1 FWKQS
6 YFAFNGIQQDNI
18 GITLG
23 ITMPVFQLSNGLT
36 FGMEFGKKGINID
49 NGVKENYVNFT
60 IGINTYDIWF
70 QKNYYR

>member
-1 FWKQS
+1 
-6 YFAFNGIQQDNI
+6 
-18 GITLG
+18 
-23 ITMPVFQLSNGLT
+23 
-36 FGMEFGKKGINID
+36 MEFGKKGINID